1 MSASIPLREHSERI
15 KLCVWGIL
23 QASTEPTRLRDLS
36 YAVKAELRL
45 DNHVNATLD
54 RRCKEAVSQL
64 VREGHRIVS
73 DAQGYRLASSPE
85 DIARGRRYLVAQ
97 IQSLASRLKAFD
109 RAAGERV
116 EQLVLEWGER

>member
-1 MSASIPLREHSERI
+1 MTATIPLREHSERI

-23 QASTEPTRLRDLS
+23 QVSMEPVRLRDLS

-45 DNHVNATLD
+45 DTARLDTLD

-73 DAQGYRLASSPE
+73 DAKGYRFAVSKE
-85 DIARGRRYLVAQ
+85 DIAKGRRYLVAQ
-97 IQSLASRLKAFD
+97 IQSLASRLKSFD

-116 EQLVLEWGER
+116 EQLVMEWGER